1 MSHTIFRTSQ
11 DLTALHFDVADH
23 CLVAT
28 DGRAPQSLCE
38 EREPGTLVPFLSCCS
53 ASPFRPMWATP
64 ASDIPFHNQFQ
75 HVNIWPRPPL
85 AAGVVFD
92 SRWSLVS
99 LSSS

>member
-38 EREPGTLVPFLSCCS
+38 EREPGTLVPFLSLLLDIAVS
-53 ASPFRPMWATP
+53 ADAGH
-64 ASDIPFHNQFQ
+64 AS
-75 HVNIWPRPPL
+75 
-85 AAGVVFD
+85 
-92 SRWSLVS
+92 
-99 LSSS
+99 